1 LIAAVL
7 SSLRG
12 EKFIHEYEV
21 LKPDNGSNT
30 KQQETEAKIKSK
42 QKKMDLLLLK
52 SKKNIL

>member
-42 QKKMDLLLLK
+42 QKKNGFIVVK
-52 SKKNIL
+52 I

>member
-42 QKKMDLLLLK
+42 QKKW
-52 SKKNIL
+52 IYCC